1 MFAQDPQL
9 KDNLIKLQISGSHN
23 FIAAINNSLGPSVKV
38 PDLILVNAEPGHES
52 LWCGGGIQEH
62 PYTLWVNIHCIRASQ
77 AESIVG
83 FNQDQ
88 KAATDSFIINIFT
101 SSFEFL

>member
-1 MFAQDPQL
+1 MSPWKTNQICENNKYFMFAQDPQL

-52 LWCGGGIQEH
+52 L
-62 PYTLWVNIHCIRASQ
+62 
-77 AESIVG
+77 
-83 FNQDQ
+83 
-88 KAATDSFIINIFT
+88 
-101 SSFEFL
+101 